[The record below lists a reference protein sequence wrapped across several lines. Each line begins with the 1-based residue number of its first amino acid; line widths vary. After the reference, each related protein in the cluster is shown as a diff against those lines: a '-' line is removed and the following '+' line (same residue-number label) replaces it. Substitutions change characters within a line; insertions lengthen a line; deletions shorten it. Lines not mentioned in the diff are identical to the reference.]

1 LPTLDD
7 RNMFLTDTLETL
19 RCHMA
24 VLYPEAVT
32 LTDLHFVDFRGLVI
46 PEGDERLWE
55 GYAFDKL
62 KCREVSVTVRGQ
74 EVMVVDT
81 RDF

>member
-1 LPTLDD
+1 MF

-19 RCHMA
+19 RWHMA

-32 LTDLHFVDFRGLVI
+32 LTDVQFVDEGGRVI
-46 PEGDERLWE
+46 PEGDKRLWE

-62 KCREVSVTVRGQ
+62 ERKEVRVTVRGR

-81 RDF
+81 RG